1 MAQKEGAVRT
11 ETILEDV
18 RSAAQ
23 RALEDLRDVARGI
36 YPPLLADKGL
46 AAALEAQGRKLPVP
60 MTISADGIGR
70 YQQEVESAVYFCSLK
85 AMQNVVAHARATR
98 ASIHLSMDE
107 GDLRFE
113 VQDRDVVPDDPL
125 HAIGERTETL
135 GRRFHAVASAGT
147 ARQRP

>member
-46 AAALEAQGRKLPVP
+46 AAALEALSGEIVVRSSPGSRTRVSGRAPARMV
-60 MTISADGIGR
+60 GR
-70 YQQEVESAVYFCSLK
+70 
-85 AMQNVVAHARATR
+85 T
-98 ASIHLSMDE
+98 
-107 GDLRFE
+107 
-113 VQDRDVVPDDPL
+113 
-125 HAIGERTETL
+125 T
-135 GRRFHAVASAGT
+135 
-147 ARQRP
+147 